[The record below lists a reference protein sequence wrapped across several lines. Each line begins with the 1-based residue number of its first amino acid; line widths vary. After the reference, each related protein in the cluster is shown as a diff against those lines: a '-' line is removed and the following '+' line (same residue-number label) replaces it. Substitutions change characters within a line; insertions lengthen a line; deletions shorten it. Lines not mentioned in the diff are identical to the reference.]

1 MYMCIYTHTQTYI
14 YIYGFPGGSDNK
26 ESACNVEDPGLIPG
40 LGSSHGKG
48 NAMHSVFLPRE
59 FHIRRNLAG
68 CSPWDDKVSDI
79 TEQLKLSSIYI
90 IEYFQLYKEGNP
102 TIAKILMDLENIQ
115 SVQLLSHV

>member
-1 MYMCIYTHTQTYI
+1 MNI

-48 NAMHSVFLPRE
+48 SAMHSVFLPRE
-59 FHIRRNLAG
+59 FHMQKNLAG
-68 CSPWDDKVSDI
+68 YSPRDDRVSDI

-90 IEYFQLYKEGNP
+90 LEYCQLYKEGNP
-102 TIAKILMDLENIQ
+102 TIAKIWMDIENIQ
-115 SVQLLSHV
+115 